1 MSNGV
6 KLGRLNTDNGIK
18 WSVVCVGC
26 VDAHVF
32 NVDLFKTYNDARE
45 FMLSDTQ
52 QFLKECNDHDLMLE
66 DYGQEIVA
74 FDGNYGAYRWIIK
87 PTNIH

>member
-1 MSNGV
+1 MS
-6 KLGRLNTDNGIK
+6 DIK
-18 WSVVCVGC
+18 WAVVCVGC

-32 NVDLFKTYNDARE
+32 SVDLFEKYNDARE
-45 FMLSDTQ
+45 FMLGDTQ
-52 QFLKECNDHDLMLE
+52 QFLEECNDHDLALE

-74 FDGNYGAYRWIIK
+74 FDGNYGVYRWIIK

>member
-1 MSNGV
+1 MG
-6 KLGRLNTDNGIK
+6 NGIK

-32 NVDLFKTYNDARE
+32 NVDLFTTYNDARE
-45 FMLSDTQ
+45 FMLRDTQ
-52 QFLKECNDHDLMLE
+52 QFIKECNDHDLTLE

-74 FDGNYGAYRWIIK
+74 FDRNYGAYRWIIK
-87 PTNIH
+87 HTNIH

>member
-1 MSNGV
+1 MA
-6 KLGRLNTDNGIK
+6 DIK
-18 WSVVCVGC
+18 WAVVCVGC

-32 NVDLFKTYNDARE
+32 SVDLFEKYNDARE
-45 FMLSDTQ
+45 FMLRDTQ
-52 QFLKECNDHDLMLE
+52 QFLEECNDHDLTLE

-74 FDGNYGAYRWIIK
+74 FDGDDGAYLWIIK